1 MQVVYWTSSE
11 SDFFID
17 INVNGAFLSKVG
29 NAHFADMY
37 EESLEQLIGFI
48 QYREK
53 ILLKTTHAFLL
64 QIILGGAFHAFLI
77 LSKWP
82 EGTWSYYLLP
92 RGVISPNDGDGYA
105 WIISFEY
112 SLSTCPYMPATF
124 QKIAVK
130 ETAWLHLAVWC

>member
-17 INVNGAFLSKVG
+17 INVNGAFLPKVC
-29 NAHFADMY
+29 NAHFADMC

-92 RGVISPNDGDGYA
+92 RDVIS
-105 WIISFEY
+105 
-112 SLSTCPYMPATF
+112 
-124 QKIAVK
+124 
-130 ETAWLHLAVWC
+130 